1 MTKPK
6 YPLMDIN
13 GGYPLKQNGREPVEE
28 NQHAPFLKSAND
40 KEILPADESYRK
52 HLNKYGWFAE
62 NSSRKVHKVKQKQ
75 PNDLGLYDMHGNVWE
90 WCLDSIM
97 MEKSKLLSNRT
108 LEELTHS

>member
-6 YPLMDIN
+6 YTN
-13 GGYPLKQNGREPVEE
+13 GYKWRLPTEAEWERARRGESMG
-28 NQHAPFLKSAND
+28 APFFESAND

-62 NSSRKVHKVKQKQ
+62 NSSGKVHKVKQKQ

-90 WCLDSIM
+90 WCLDS
-97 MEKSKLLSNRT
+97 T
-108 LEELTHS
+108 